1 MNKREVK
8 YIQSLYHK
16 KNRDEESVFVV
27 EGPKMVAEL
36 LSGNYSIKKIFA
48 TNEWINNNA
57 DAKCELITAEELA
70 KISFLQTPNQVLAIV
85 EQKKNNGLPNI
96 QNKITLALDGIQDP
110 GNMGTILRI
119 ADWFGIENILAGEG
133 TADVYN
139 HKVIQA
145 SIGSFLRVNVFS
157 INMEDFLSAA
167 QLPVFGAMLGG
178 KSLYEIQKLQE
189 AIIVIGNESNGIRE
203 NLLPYIH
210 KSITIPR
217 MGKAVS
223 LNAAVATGI
232 ILSHII

>member
-1 MNKREVK
+1 MRKAFLWWK
-8 YIQSLYHK
+8 AL
-16 KNRDEESVFVV
+16 
-27 EGPKMVAEL
+27 KMVAEL

-57 DAKCELITAEELA
+57 DAKSELITAEELA

-145 SIGSFLRVNVFS
+145 SMGSFLRVNVFTV
-157 INMEDFLSAA
+157 NMEDFLSAT
-167 QLPVFGAMLGG
+167 QLPVFGALLGG

-210 KSITIPR
+210 NSITIPR
-217 MGKAVS
+217 MGKAES